1 MWLRLT
7 RLPRGFPCLV
17 AGTVYHPQLGVN
29 NSGMLNHLTTT
40 LTDIVG
46 QYPGC
51 GIFVCGDF
59 NRLSLSRLT
68 SQFKLK
74 QIIDKPTR
82 GDKILDL
89 VLTNLSHTYDENAV
103 YTLPPFGLSDHNMV
117 IIRTKKRPSRAGPSR
132 KLISRR
138 DTRASRKAELG
149 RFFSAVDWSILDS
162 APNID
167 DRSRQLCD
175 IITAGLDA
183 IMPAVKSKVHLNDP
197 PWITPE
203 FKTLIAKRQQAFMS
217 GDLASFRHL
226 RNTVNR
232 ERKALRE
239 RFFASKVKH
248 LKNTKPSQWWG
259 EVKRI
264 AGMTPASGSDNL
276 HSLLHVEGLDHH
288 LPDCDVANAI
298 NSAFLDQ
305 MKSFLPLNAI
315 PPFKANS
322 VVVTISEVDVLT
334 AIRKLN
340 PCKAAGP
347 DGIPSWVFREYADFI
362 AQPVTFILNCSFAE
376 QQLPPSWKLA
386 DVVPIPKQKPVEVI
400 NKHLR
405 PISLTPIISKLAEDF
420 VVSAFIGPAVL
431 KIIDPDQFGA
441 LPKSST
447 ALALTSMLHHWTRAT
462 DGTGSAVRV
471 VLFDYRK
478 AFDYIDHQLL
488 THKIYSLDIPRGV
501 ARWVV
506 DFLVH
511 RYQRVKL
518 SADCFSEWG
527 PVPAGVPQGT
537 KLGPWLFL
545 LMINDLRIPQVP
557 NLEVR

>member
-1 MWLRLT
+1 
-7 RLPRGFPCLV
+7 
-17 AGTVYHPQLGVN
+17 
-29 NSGMLNHLTTT
+29 
-40 LTDIVG
+40 
-46 QYPGC
+46 
-51 GIFVCGDF
+51 
-59 NRLSLSRLT
+59 
-68 SQFKLK
+68 
-74 QIIDKPTR
+74 
-82 GDKILDL
+82 
-89 VLTNLSHTYDENAV
+89 
-103 YTLPPFGLSDHNMV
+103 MV
-117 IIRTKKRPSRAGPSR
+117 IVRTKKRPSRAGPSR

-276 HSLLHVEGLDHH
+276 RSLLHVEGLDHQ
-288 LPDCDVANAI
+288 LPDRDVANAI

-305 MKSFLPLNAI
+305 MKSFSSLDAT
-315 PPFKANS
+315 PPFEANS
-322 VVVTISEVDVLT
+322 AVVTISEVDVLT

-340 PCKAAGP
+340 PRKAAGP

-362 AQPVTFILNCSFAE
+362 AQPVTSILNCSFAE

-431 KIIDPDQFGA
+431 KIIDP
-441 LPKSST
+441 PEESPRSS
-447 ALALTSMLHHWTRAT
+447 
-462 DGTGSAVRV
+462 GS
-471 VLFDYRK
+471 
-478 AFDYIDHQLL
+478 H
-488 THKIYSLDIPRGV
+488 
-501 ARWVV
+501 
-506 DFLVH
+506 
-511 RYQRVKL
+511 
-518 SADCFSEWG
+518 
-527 PVPAGVPQGT
+527 
-537 KLGPWLFL
+537 
-545 LMINDLRIPQVP
+545 N
-557 NLEVR
+557 

>member
-1 MWLRLT
+1 MILSNLNHSMNFRTLILSHFGCGLGQRGCLEDSPAWL
-7 RLPRGFPCLV
+7 LV
-17 AGTVYHPQLGVN
+17 LSTTQLGAN

-82 GDKILDL
+82 GDKMLDL

-103 YTLPPFGLSDHNMV
+103 YNLPPFGLSDHNMV

-288 LPDCDVANAI
+288 LPDCDVTNAI

-322 VVVTISEVDVLT
+322 AVVTISEVDVWT

-347 DGIPSWVFREYADFI
+347 DGIPS
-362 AQPVTFILNCSFAE
+362 
-376 QQLPPSWKLA
+376 
-386 DVVPIPKQKPVEVI
+386 VI
-400 NKHLR
+400 
-405 PISLTPIISKLAEDF
+405 
-420 VVSAFIGPAVL
+420 
-431 KIIDPDQFGA
+431 
-441 LPKSST
+441 
-447 ALALTSMLHHWTRAT
+447 
-462 DGTGSAVRV
+462 
-471 VLFDYRK
+471 Y
-478 AFDYIDHQLL
+478 
-488 THKIYSLDIPRGV
+488 
-501 ARWVV
+501 
-506 DFLVH
+506 
-511 RYQRVKL
+511 
-518 SADCFSEWG
+518 
-527 PVPAGVPQGT
+527 
-537 KLGPWLFL
+537 
-545 LMINDLRIPQVP
+545 
-557 NLEVR
+557 